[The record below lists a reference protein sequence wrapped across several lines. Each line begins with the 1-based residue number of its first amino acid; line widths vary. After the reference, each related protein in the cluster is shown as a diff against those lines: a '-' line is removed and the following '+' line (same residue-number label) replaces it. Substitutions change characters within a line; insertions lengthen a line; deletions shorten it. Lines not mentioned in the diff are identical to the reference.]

1 VTPEDVLLQSLAR
14 DQVLVAELDH
24 LMVLYHVVLLPMTDQ
39 MVEQGLRTVS
49 QQEADI
55 QMVAEHGHRID
66 PMELT
71 QACGAPMELQEPV
84 QVPVMFLVQ

>member
-1 VTPEDVLLQSLAR
+1 MIPEDVLHQSLAR

-24 LMVLYHVVLLPMTDQ
+24 LMALYHVVLLPMTDQ

-66 PMELT
+66 LMELT
-71 QACGAPMELQEPV
+71 QACGTPMELQEPA